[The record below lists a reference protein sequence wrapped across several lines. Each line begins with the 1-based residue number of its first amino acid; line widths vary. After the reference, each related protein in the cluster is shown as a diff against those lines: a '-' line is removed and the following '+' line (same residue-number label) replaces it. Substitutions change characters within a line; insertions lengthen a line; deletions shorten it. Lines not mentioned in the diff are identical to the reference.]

1 MCALETLNNL
11 NVLGLVYDGVGVTVL
26 GIPFLLESAEDTYR
40 ESGTY
45 WDSNDP
51 LMQRMA
57 RTKFDTA
64 AGSVLLITGFAL
76 QLFAALKIEGQPWV
90 TWPLWG
96 MVALLPIGY
105 FYVWRKRLVIRY
117 VEAVKKLTPKG

>member
-1 MCALETLNNL
+1 MNVVDALNNL
-11 NVLGLVYDGVGVTVL
+11 NVLGLVFDGVGVTVL
-26 GIPFLLESAEDTYR
+26 GLPSLLESAKDTYR

-64 AGSVLLITGFAL
+64 AGSVLLIAGFTL
-76 QLFAALKIEGQPWV
+76 QLLATLKVDGQPWFA
-90 TWPLWG
+90 WPLWG
-96 MVALLPIGY
+96 MLMLLPLGY
-105 FYVWRKRLVIRY
+105 FCVWRNRLVDRY
-117 VEAVKKLTPKG
+117 VAAV